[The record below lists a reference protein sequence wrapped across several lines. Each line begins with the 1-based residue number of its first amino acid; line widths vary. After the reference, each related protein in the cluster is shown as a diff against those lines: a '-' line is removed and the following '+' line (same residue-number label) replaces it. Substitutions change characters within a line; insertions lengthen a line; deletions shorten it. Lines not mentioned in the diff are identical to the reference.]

1 MGKEINDFDDQNE
14 LRPTHNNL
22 KDLDDSFEVLNAEIQ
37 NTI

>member
-1 MGKEINDFDDQNE
+1 MGKQINDFLDQNG
-14 LRPTHNNL
+14 LKPPNNNM